1 MKNVIYIYMCVCVWG
16 GEVYEIWVGLDTLGY
31 WTKLGAS
38 H

>member
-1 MKNVIYIYMCVCVWG
+1 VCG
-16 GEVYEIWVGLDTLGY
+16 GGGGGGVYEIWVGLDTLGY

>member
-1 MKNVIYIYMCVCVWG
+1 MCVCVCVCVCVR
-16 GEVYEIWVGLDTLGY
+16 EREIWVGLDTLGY

>member
-1 MKNVIYIYMCVCVWG
+1 VCVCVC
-16 GEVYEIWVGLDTLGY
+16 VCEIWVGLDTLGY